1 MKYLDWSMEKNEQL
15 ERERGVNFND
25 AVIAI
30 SENRVLDY
38 YLHPNSKKY
47 PNQTVYVI
55 NINNYAYLV
64 PCVEDDDKLFFKT
77 IIPSRKATKH
87 YIINANK

>member
-1 MKYLDWSMEKNEQL
+1 MKYFDWSVEKNEQL
-15 ERERGVNFND
+15 KNERGIGFNNII
-25 AVIAI
+25 IAI
-30 SENRVLDY
+30 NENKVLDY
-38 YLHPNSKKY
+38 YPHPNSKKY

-64 PCVEDDDKLFFKT
+64 PCIEDDSKIFFKT

-87 YIINANK
+87 YIINSK